1 MPLKLGDEIEE
12 FRRSCEFMMI
22 ENCVLSSEKIVRDS
36 DSRFDLDAEDSLIA
50 ARRFLSQV
58 EQLAKQ
64 LQLNPNDR
72 E

>member
-1 MPLKLGDEIEE
+1 MV
-12 FRRSCEFMMI
+12 

-36 DSRFDLDAEDSLIA
+36 DSRFDLDSDESLIA
-50 ARRFLSQV
+50 ARRFLSQL

-64 LQLNPNDR
+64 LNIETNDR